1 VIAGA
6 SSWYVVYRV
15 WVSKMKTYRLLHRFL
30 SARKY
35 DTEKAGELLRK
46 HVVWRFGVY
55 RPFDIRCHDVEAYAR
70 TGCIQVRDC
79 TLLLVCACDEPHV
92 CIQVGKTRCRRT
104 LRCNFC
110 SLYQYLNTRTF
121 THQVSPHG
129 RDKWGRPIVIL
140 DDSKDCIQ
148 ETDPRKKQVVRAR
161 VLVRTH
167 KLRGPRNETKPSQP
181 PRKTPQSRLSNSRN
195 INTRSKSA
203 RGNET
208 SGL

>member
-1 VIAGA
+1 L
-6 SSWYVVYRV
+6 WYVVYRV
-15 WVSKMKTYRLLHRFL
+15 CVSKKKTFRLLHRFL

-79 TLLLVCACDEPHV
+79 TVLLVCACDEPHA
-92 CIQVGKTRCRRT
+92 CIQVGKARCRRA
-104 LRCNFC
+104 LRCNFW
-110 SLYQYLNTRTF
+110 SLYQYMNTRTF

-129 RDKWGRPIVIL
+129 RDKWGRPIVIM

-181 PRKTPQSRLSNSRN
+181 PRKTRQTSRLSNSRN
-195 INTRSKSA
+195 INTQSKSA